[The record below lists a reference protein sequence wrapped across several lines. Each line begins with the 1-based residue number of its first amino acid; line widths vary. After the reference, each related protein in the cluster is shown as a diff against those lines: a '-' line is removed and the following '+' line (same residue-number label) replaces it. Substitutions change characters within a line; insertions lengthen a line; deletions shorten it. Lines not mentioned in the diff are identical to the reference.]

1 MRTSGQKCL
10 PLCNQASQS
19 CVKRPTPNLAGLEPT
34 QFLTLWTGL
43 NLRLFRRDENI
54 SNIVVQMRR
63 FISKRWNLVNVEIE
77 GTARGNDQALNS
89 RFLVGFALRNRKNIF
104 LPIAMSSK
112 L

>member
-1 MRTSGQKCL
+1 
-10 PLCNQASQS
+10 
-19 CVKRPTPNLAGLEPT
+19 
-34 QFLTLWTGL
+34 L
-43 NLRLFRRDENI
+43 NLRLFGRDENV

-89 RFLVGFALRNRKNIF
+89 RFLVRFALRNRKNIF
-104 LPIAMSSK
+104 PPIAMSSK